1 MKIYIWGT
9 LLTGLPPL
17 IWGCYDHYEDLMK
30 HINGTGYRRTIL
42 GYPRAIV
49 IYGFILCFGEVS
61 FVYIYNSLSIFIK
74 VLSCGFTKGRRLI
87 ELWSKKNFGS
97 AEDESKSNKESK
109 KSK

>member
-1 MKIYIWGT
+1 MDSFFVLERLV
-9 LLTGLPPL
+9 LL
-17 IWGCYDHYEDLMK
+17 I
-30 HINGTGYRRTIL
+30 
-42 GYPRAIV
+42 
-49 IYGFILCFGEVS
+49 FITVFFL
-61 FVYIYNSLSIFIK
+61 IFIK

>member
-1 MKIYIWGT
+1 MPPTDKKFQNNVGRMKIYIWGT

-17 IWGCYDHYEDLMK
+17 IWGCYEHYEDLMK

-61 FVYIYNSLSIFIK
+61 FPYIYNSFYDFLPRYFLVDSPK
-74 VLSCGFTKGRRLI
+74 
-87 ELWSKKNFGS
+87 
-97 AEDESKSNKESK
+97 AED
-109 KSK
+109 

>member
-1 MKIYIWGT
+1 MVDSLTMSHSIRKIQNNVGRMKIYIWGT

-61 FVYIYNSLSIFIK
+61 FCYIFSYVYEYL
-74 VLSCGFTKGRRLI
+74 RRYFLVD
-87 ELWSKKNFGS
+87 LPK
-97 AEDESKSNKESK
+97 AED
-109 KSK
+109 